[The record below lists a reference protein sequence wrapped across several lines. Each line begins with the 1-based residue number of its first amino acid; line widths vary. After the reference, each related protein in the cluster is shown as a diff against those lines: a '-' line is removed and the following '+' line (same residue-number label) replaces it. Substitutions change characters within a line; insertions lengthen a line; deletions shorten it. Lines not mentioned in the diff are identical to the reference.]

1 MGRITETHDDVGIVT
16 MVTVNVGGETN
27 IPVTLMH
34 GRIPLMGLMLSKYIQ
49 LREN

>member
-1 MGRITETHDDVGIVT
+1 MGRITETHDAVAIVT

-34 GRIPLMGLMLSKYIQ
+34 GRRKAKLI
-49 LREN
+49 

>member
-1 MGRITETHDDVGIVT
+1 
-16 MVTVNVGGETN
+16 MVMVNVGGETN

-34 GRIPLMGLMLSKYIQ
+34 GHTKVYLALMGLRLRWYIE